1 MANEVI
7 VTASGKKRT
16 QVADVDRERYDF
28 RYDDGD
34 SERLDAGLTP
44 DIVREISERKNE
56 PEWMLEK
63 RLHSLEVY
71 HSMAM
76 SDWGP
81 SIAGLDMDNIVTYV
95 KPPTEQQSDWE
106 SVPENIKD
114 TFDRLG
120 IPQAER
126 AYLAGVGAQYDSELV
141 YHSMQTEAAKMGIV
155 YSGIEEALHDKY
167 ADLIKEKFMTL
178 IPPTDHKFAALH
190 GAVWS
195 GGSFVYVPKGVKLD
209 YPLQSYFRLNAKGAG
224 QFEHTLII
232 VEDEASLHF
241 IEGCSAPKYNVANLH
256 AGAVEL
262 FVGKHAHLRYSTIE
276 NWSKN
281 MYNLN
286 TKRCICDE
294 GGDIEWI
301 SGSFGSH
308 VGYLYPMS
316 ILAGRKARASFT
328 GITFAGRGQNLDTG
342 CKVVLAAPDTS
353 ASVETKG
360 ISKDGGIQTFRS
372 SVVATPKATGSR
384 CTVSCQSLMLDDRS
398 RSDTIPAMDIRC
410 KNVDIGHEATIGRIG
425 DDKIFYLTSRG
436 ISEEEARTM
445 IVNGFAEPISKE
457 LPLEYA
463 VEMNDLIK
471 LEMEGAIG

>member
-1 MANEVI
+1 M
-7 VTASGKKRT
+7 TKQRT
-16 QVADVDRERYDF
+16 QVEDIDRSLYDF
-28 RYDDGD
+28 AYGEEG

-44 DIVREISERKNE
+44 EIVREISERKNE
-56 PEWMLEK
+56 PPWMLDL
-63 RLHSLEVY
+63 RLRSLGIY
-71 HSMAM
+71 HQTPAPN
-76 SDWGP
+76 WGP
-81 SIAGLDMDNIVTYV
+81 SIDGLDMDHIVTYV
-95 KPPTEQQSDWE
+95 KPNTNMKSDWE
-106 SVPENIKD
+106 SLPENVKD

-141 YHSMQTEAAKMGIV
+141 YHNMQDTAAKMGIV
-155 YSGIEEALHDKY
+155 YSGIEEALLDPKWEP
-167 ADLIKEKFMTL
+167 LIHEKFMTL

-195 GGSFVYVPKGVKLD
+195 GGSFVYVPKGVELD
-209 YPLQSYFRLNAKGAG
+209 FPLQSYFRLNAKGAG

-232 VEDEASLHF
+232 VEDEANLHF

-262 FVGKHAHLRYSTIE
+262 FVGKNARLRYSTIE

-286 TKRCICDE
+286 TKRAIVDE
-294 GGDIEWI
+294 GGSIEWI

-316 ILAGRKARASFT
+316 ILSGAKSTCSFT
-328 GITFAGRGQNLDTG
+328 GITFAGAGQNLDTG
-342 CKVVLAAPDTS
+342 CKVVLGAPETS
-353 ASVETKG
+353 AAVETKS
-360 ISKDGGIQTFRS
+360 ISKDGGISTFRS
-372 SVVATPKATGSR
+372 SVVATEDAAGSAAS
-384 CTVSCQSLMLDDRS
+384 VSCQSLMLDDLS
-398 RSDTIPAMDIRC
+398 RSDTIPTMDIRC
-410 KNVDIGHEATIGRIG
+410 KHVDIGHEATIGRIG
-425 DDKIFYLTSRG
+425 DDTVFYLMSRG
-436 ISEEEARTM
+436 ISEEDARTM
-445 IVNGFAEPISKE
+445 VVNGFADPVSKE

-463 VEMNDLIK
+463 VEMNNLIK

>member
-1 MANEVI
+1 MAKQHSE
-7 VTASGKKRT
+7 
-16 QVADVDRERYDF
+16 VADIDRSLYDF
-28 RYDDGD
+28 RYGEEGF
-34 SERLDAGLTP
+34 ERLDAGLTP
-44 DIVREISERKNE
+44 EIVREISAKKDE
-56 PEWMLEK
+56 PEWMLEF
-63 RLHSLEVY
+63 RLKSLEIY
-71 HSMAM
+71 KSMAAP
-76 SDWGP
+76 DWGP
-81 SIAGLDMDNIVTYV
+81 SIAGLDMDNIVTSV
-95 KPPTEQQSDWE
+95 KPNTDQKSDWE
-106 SVPENIKD
+106 SLPDDVKN

-141 YHSMQTEAAKMGIV
+141 YHNMQDTASKMGIV
-155 YSGIEEALHDKY
+155 YSGIEEALHDPKWEP
-167 ADLIKEKFMTL
+167 LIREKFMTL

-195 GGSFVYVPKGVKLD
+195 GGSFVYVPKDTKLD
-209 YPLQSYFRLNAKGAG
+209 FPLQSYFRLNAKGAG

-232 VEDEASLHF
+232 VEDGADLHF

-262 FVGKHAHLRYSTIE
+262 FVGKNAHLRYSTIE

-286 TKRCICDE
+286 TKRSVCDE
-294 GGDIEWI
+294 GGSIEWV

-316 ILAGRKARASFT
+316 ILSGRKSTCTFT
-328 GITFAGRGQNLDTG
+328 GITFAGQGQNLDTG

-353 ASVETKG
+353 AAIETKS
-360 ISKDGGIQTFRS
+360 ISKSGGVSTFRS
-372 SVVATPKATGSR
+372 SVVATEKAENSAAS
-384 CTVSCQSLMLDDRS
+384 VSCQSLMLDADS

-410 KNVDIGHEATIGRIG
+410 KNVDVGHEATIGRIS
-425 DDKIFYLTSRG
+425 DDTVFYLMSRG

-445 IVNGFAEPISKE
+445 VVNGFADPVSKE

-463 VEMNDLIK
+463 VEMNNLIK